1 MPSSAVPQKI
11 DYSTLDVEQIGE
23 MIKNARM
30 AKGYTQKELSDLA
43 GINLRS
49 LQRIENANVKP
60 RSYTLKQLE
69 HFLTFEIAESSSVV
83 PKRQPKSSNLKKVIL
98 SLGSAILS
106 IIVAAAFLAQSA
118 TFPETTFEF
127 LILIGAF
134 VAFYMLL
141 LLRIWR

>member
-23 MIKNARM
+23 MVKNARM

-106 IIVAAAFLAQSA
+106 IIIAAAFLAQSA